1 MSKTKLIII
10 FKKKSKKDL
19 HNTKT
24 HGIFNRH
31 SANGPVAQV
40 VRAHP

>member
-1 MSKTKLIII
+1 MSKTRLIII

-19 HNTKT
+19 HNINS
-24 HGIFNRH
+24 HGILNGH